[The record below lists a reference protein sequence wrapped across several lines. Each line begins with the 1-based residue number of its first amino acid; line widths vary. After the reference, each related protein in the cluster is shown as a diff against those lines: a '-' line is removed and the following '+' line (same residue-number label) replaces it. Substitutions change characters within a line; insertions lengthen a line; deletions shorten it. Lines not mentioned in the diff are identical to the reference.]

1 MSLYYRNGTKA
12 LILHEGTDYFSFFNF
27 CGSLPPI
34 AALLHKNLFPVFD
47 VDALLRAAGGTASK
61 VVED

>member
-1 MSLYYRNGTKA
+1 MREPTIFLFLTFAVPSPT
-12 LILHEGTDYFSFFNF
+12 
-27 CGSLPPI
+27 I

-47 VDALLRAAGGTASK
+47 VDALLRAAGGTALQ